1 MSAPA
6 LSLNDLSFSYD
17 ESNRALSELRAEF
30 RTNAI
35 AVLGPNGAGKSTLLS
50 LLSTSRSGYAGS
62 FTVSGLNC
70 RDKADLRLYRRSLG
84 FMPQRVQM
92 YSGYTCA
99 ELLRYVAWMRQVPR
113 ADREARIDRA
123 LQIVD
128 LGEKRDV
135 AIKRLSGGMHQR
147 LGLAQALVNRPKVVF
162 LDEPTVGLDPQQR
175 FQFRQ
180 YLRVLTEES
189 TVVLATH
196 LVEDVA
202 AFAEEVLLIDAGR
215 VRYAGTLQAMCG
227 ADAGAE
233 ITSRQVEQSYLQ
245 LVAVER

>member
-1 MSAPA
+1 MSAAA
-6 LSLNDLSFSYD
+6 LALNDLSYSYD
-17 ESNRALSELRAEF
+17 ESTRALRDLRADF
-30 RTNAI
+30 TSNAI

-50 LLSTSRSGYAGS
+50 LLSTSRSGYTGS

-70 RDKADLRLYRRSLG
+70 RDKGDLRLYRRSLG
-84 FMPQRVQM
+84 FMPQRLHM
-92 YSGYTCA
+92 YPGYSCA

-113 ADREARIDRA
+113 RERETMIDRA
-123 LQIVD
+123 LRIVD
-128 LGEKRDV
+128 LVDQRDV
-135 AIKRLSGGMHQR
+135 ATKRLSGGMRQR

-180 YLRVLTEES
+180 YLRALTEES

-202 AFAEEVLLIDAGR
+202 AFAREVLLIDAGR
-215 VRYAGTLQAMCG
+215 VRFAGTLQAMCG
-227 ADAGAE
+227 ADAGTE

-245 LVAVER
+245 LVDIQP